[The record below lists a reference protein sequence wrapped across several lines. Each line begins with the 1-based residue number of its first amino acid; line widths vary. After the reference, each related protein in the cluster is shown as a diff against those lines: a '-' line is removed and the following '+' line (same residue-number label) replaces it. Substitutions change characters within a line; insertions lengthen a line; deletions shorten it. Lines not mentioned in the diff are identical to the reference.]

1 MLLRSWAQVIEAF
14 ISGQV
19 NVIHLLSPMT
29 VWARYGSKVPAK
41 VVAWNHVG
49 GSGLTVAPDIA
60 DVRQLGGKSV
70 AIPFWYSIHNVV
82 LQQLL
87 RDNGLR
93 AVSRAVGAALAA
105 NEVNLVV
112 LPPSDMPPALASK
125 RIAGYIV
132 AEPFNA
138 LAENLKVGRVQRFTG
153 DVWRNHACCVVFMHE
168 HDLEQRPEWSQKVVN
183 AIVKAQLWT
192 REHRAE
198 AAQLLSKDGA
208 NRYTPHAPEVL
219 GRVLAPAAEEQQAY
233 LASGAIRHADWQER
247 RIDFQPYP
255 YPSYTEELVRR
266 LKDTLIEGNNAF
278 LASLDPR
285 QVASDLVDDR
295 FVRQALA
302 EVGGL
307 QAFGLAEGFVQPGRD
322 GAGVTARESPA
333 AGARQPA
340 SVAAPSPPRARR
352 DGAAARAVLGVAG
365 LLTLFALWWL
375 GVALFG
381 AGRRP
386 GAALRARQATF
397 AQPGAAAGPA
407 PTCYEHVLVS
417 LKRVLLGLLLA
428 LAVGVP
434 LGSAGGRLAPPGG
447 GDHAGVPVPADDLAA
462 VVDAHRGDA
471 DGRGRPA
478 DLFPAGLRRA
488 LADPAEHRRR
498 RAPARPALAATEPQP
513 RRHALGNPAPGD
525 PAGHARP
532 CADRRAPGHRHPL
545 DRAGALRDAWRQRR
559 DWATT
564 SSTPATAWPTRS

>member
-1 MLLRSWAQVIEAF
+1 MCLDDPTHSRRDILKLAALLSAAGALPLLSSLQARAAAEPDAPVRIGYLPITDATPLLVAHANGLFEAEGIQAERPVLLRSWAQVIEAF

-49 GSGLTVAPDIA
+49 GSGLTVAPEIA

-105 NEVNLVV
+105 DEVNLVV

-125 RIAGYIV
+125 RIHGYIV

-168 HDLEQRPEWSQKVVN
+168 HDLERRPQWSQKVVN

-198 AAQLLSKDGA
+198 AAQLLSKAGA

-219 GRVLAPAAEEQQAY
+219 GRVLAPGAEEQQAY

-266 LKDTLIEGNNAF
+266 WIAGWPHL
-278 LASLDPR
+278 LDPS
-285 QVASDLVDDR
+285 QPSQQSAEDM
-295 FVRQALA
+295 LA
-302 EVGGL
+302 GL
-307 QAFGLAEGFVQPGRD
+307 PARIAGLNRVAEGFYRH
-322 GAGVTARESPA
+322 
-333 AGARQPA
+333 
-340 SVAAPSPPRARR
+340 
-352 DGAAARAVLGVAG
+352 
-365 LLTLFALWWL
+365 WL
-375 GVALFG
+375 
-381 AGRRP
+381 
-386 GAALRARQATF
+386 
-397 AQPGAAAGPA
+397 
-407 PTCYEHVLVS
+407 S
-417 LKRVLLGLLLA
+417 LI
-428 LAVGVP
+428 
-434 LGSAGGRLAPPGG
+434 
-447 GDHAGVPVPADDLAA
+447 D
-462 VVDAHRGDA
+462 
-471 DGRGRPA
+471 
-478 DLFPAGLRRA
+478 
-488 LADPAEHRRR
+488 
-498 RAPARPALAATEPQP
+498 
-513 RRHALGNPAPGD
+513 
-525 PAGHARP
+525 
-532 CADRRAPGHRHPL
+532 
-545 DRAGALRDAWRQRR
+545 
-559 DWATT
+559 
-564 SSTPATAWPTRS
+564 